1 MRADGYEKHKGADG
15 KITYI
20 IDLRI
25 TDGELKQIYEELGD
39 APPTEEN
46 ISATPT
52 FRRIWECIYPEMVKI
67 DEENKKTIRMMQTIA
82 KAIRRQKK
90 REGRNSK

>member
-1 MRADGYEKHKGADG
+1 MKAAGYEKHKGADG

-39 APPTEEN
+39 ATPTEEN

-52 FRRIWECIYPEMVKI
+52 FRRIWDRVYAEMVKI
-67 DEENKKTIRMMQTIA
+67 DAENKKNAEAEEAST
-82 KAIRRQKK
+82 
-90 REGRNSK
+90 

>member
-1 MRADGYEKHKGADG
+1 MRAAGYEKHKGADG

-25 TDGELKQIYEELGD
+25 TDSELKQIYEELGD

-52 FRRIWECIYPEMVKI
+52 FRRIMDLLYAQRVKI
-67 DEENKKTIRMMQTIA
+67 DEENKKNAEAEEVDT
-82 KAIRRQKK
+82 
-90 REGRNSK
+90 